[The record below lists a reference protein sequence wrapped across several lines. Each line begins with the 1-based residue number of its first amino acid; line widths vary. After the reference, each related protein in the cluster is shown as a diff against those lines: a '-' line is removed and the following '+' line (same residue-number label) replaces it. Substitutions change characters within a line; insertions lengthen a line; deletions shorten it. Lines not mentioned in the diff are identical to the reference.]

1 MRLALWM
8 YQGTAHHGV
17 GRIAN
22 SMRGV
27 HAVFHAP
34 QGDDYV
40 NPIFTM
46 LERTPDFPRMTTSVV
61 SGRDLAQ
68 GTVRLPET
76 LRAVDAQVHPDLI
89 IVCASCSTI
98 LLQEDLERMA
108 RSAGTKAEALVYD
121 ANPYRMQEVRSADG
135 LLTMLVQRFARP
147 QAPLPTPSV
156 NILGPASLG
165 FHNRSDL
172 ICLRRML
179 ATLGVQINVVAPLG
193 ASIHDLE
200 RLPAAWATIAPY
212 RELGQNA
219 ARWLEEQFGIPA
231 LTDAP
236 IGVQPT
242 LRWLRRLVETLNETG
257 ARLQP
262 PSTPLRLPPL
272 TAFSLD
278 GMSAPS
284 SVPWFA
290 RTADMESYSM
300 KRAFVFGDATHTVGM
315 VKFLR
320 DELGMQIAGAGVYLN
335 EEAEWVYQELRE
347 YLPVDESGSSRSSFL
362 VTDVFQDVAR
372 RIADLSPE
380 LVCGTQM
387 ERHACRK
394 LDIPCLVIAP
404 PTHIENHLLSYRPIL
419 GFDGAD
425 VLADMVYTTAT
436 LGMEKHLIDM
446 FGDAGLDYDEPR
458 TEEPRTGNQEV
469 RSEDRASANGHPEAG
484 VSVGVTESSV
494 APSRSVAEEPDRATT
509 PSSPAVHPVW
519 TPDAQAML
527 KKIPFFVR
535 GRVQKNV
542 ERYAA
547 QHGYA
552 TITADV
558 LLEAREALGG

>member
-1 MRLALWM
+1 M

-257 ARLQP
+257 ARLQC

-469 RSEDRASANGHPEAG
+469 RSENRASANGHPEAG

-519 TPDAQAML
+519 TPDARAML